1 MRDEIDH
8 LMARLAS
15 AEPERSLE
23 GFEQAVLNG
32 VAHRREEVRTARALA
47 PARVASVGVALAI
60 GITTGGIA
68 AATTVSQPRQVSPF
82 SAAAH
87 LAPSTLLEGG

>member
-8 LMARLAS
+8 LLAQFAS
-15 AEPERSLE
+15 AGPERSLE
-23 GFEQAVLNG
+23 GFEQAVLSG
-32 VAHRREEVRTARALA
+32 ISHLREDARTAKALA